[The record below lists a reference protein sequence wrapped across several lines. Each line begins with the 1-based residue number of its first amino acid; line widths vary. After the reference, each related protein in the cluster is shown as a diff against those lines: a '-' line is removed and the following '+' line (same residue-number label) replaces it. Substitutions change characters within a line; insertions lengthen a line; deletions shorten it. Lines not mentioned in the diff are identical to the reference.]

1 MSSASIDLLRHA
13 VGAMAD
19 GAIVADTR
27 SGEVFVN
34 AAAREM
40 LGIPLDAEINTTY
53 LKDTVGFYPFDLA
66 AGASDGRAIREE
78 VRIGDRVLHSV
89 VTPLRDGAQP
99 LGAIVILRDLGD
111 TADLARRRAE
121 FAQVMSHE
129 LRTPLTSVAG
139 ALDIVLS
146 G

>member
-1 MSSASIDLLRHA
+1 MSPALIELLRHA

-34 AAAREM
+34 TAAREM
-40 LGIPLDAEINTTY
+40 LEIPPDAQIDTTY

-66 AGASDGRAIREE
+66 AGALDGQVIREE

-89 VTPLRDGAQP
+89 VTPLRQDGAS
-99 LGAIVILRDLGD
+99 LGAIVILRDHGD
-111 TADLARRRAE
+111 TADL
-121 FAQVMSHE
+121 S
-129 LRTPLTSVAG
+129 
-139 ALDIVLS
+139 
-146 G
+146 

>member
-1 MSSASIDLLRHA
+1 MPHRSIDLVRHA
-13 VGAMAD
+13 VNAMAD

-40 LGIPLDAEINTTY
+40 LGIPLDAQINTTY

-66 AGASDGRAIREE
+66 TGVSDGQAIREE
-78 VRIGDRVLHSV
+78 VRIGDRALHSV
-89 VTPLRDGAQP
+89 VTPLREDGVA
-99 LGAIVILRDLGD
+99 LGAIVILRDLGENGD
-111 TADLARRRAE
+111 IARRRAE

-139 ALDIVLS
+139 AL
-146 G
+146 

>member
-1 MSSASIDLLRHA
+1 MSPASIDLLRFA
-13 VGAMAD
+13 VDAMAD

-27 SGEVFVN
+27 TGEVFVN

-40 LGIPLDAEINTTY
+40 LGIPPDVQVDTTY

-66 AGASDGRAIREE
+66 AGIDGRAIREE

-89 VTPLRDGAQP
+89 VTPLRDGQAA

-111 TADLARRRAE
+111 TAEIARRRGE
-121 FAQVMSHE
+121 FAQVMPHE
-129 LRTPLTSVAG
+129 LRTPLTSIAG
-139 ALDIVLS
+139 
-146 G
+146 

>member
-1 MSSASIDLLRHA
+1 MSPVSIDLLRQA
-13 VGAMAD
+13 VGTMAD

-27 SGEVFVN
+27 SGEVLVN

-40 LGIPLDAEINTTY
+40 LGIPLDAQIDTTY

-66 AGASDGRAIREE
+66 AGAIDGQVIREE

-89 VTPLRDGAQP
+89 VTPLREGGAS

-111 TADLARRRAE
+111 TADIARRRAE
-121 FAQVMSHE
+121 F
-129 LRTPLTSVAG
+129 
-139 ALDIVLS
+139 
-146 G
+146 